1 MLSMLLAIRKVSRKL
16 SVPQRQSPKGCW
28 CFTIPIKV
36 DGMFRT
42 EISMLQ
48 NDKFMVNTPG
58 TCRRISLLWTKHSN
72 TSKFDNKETIATT
85 TTNNANRISAKSIS
99 HFRSPLAIYLPQLV
113 MNVVSC
119 RILLRQNNYG
129 CLISHI
135 RLNSRALSRVLNHS
149 SACTFPS

>member
-1 MLSMLLAIRKVSRKL
+1 M
-16 SVPQRQSPKGCW
+16 PQRQSPKGCW

-58 TCRRISLLWTKHSN
+58 TCRRISLLWMKHSN

-85 TTNNANRISAKSIS
+85 TMNKANRISAKSIS
-99 HFRSPLAIYLPQLV
+99 HFRSPLAIYLPQFV
-113 MNVVSC
+113 MNVNSC
-119 RILLRQNNYG
+119 MILPLRQNNYG
-129 CLISHI
+129 SLISHI
-135 RLNSRALSRVLNHS
+135 RLNSRALSRVLNLIAPAH
-149 SACTFPS
+149 FPLKKINI